1 MRRRSRA
8 EGERAGDRQRVRRP
22 ARPAQRGPDAAGRAR
37 ALRRRRDRAAPGAR
51 RVRAVP
57 IASGRITHIDTAAA
71 LASPEVVAVFTAEDL
86 APYCAGWRG
95 LLAWPGMVAGLQTP
109 LAAGVVRHVGEPVVL
124 VAATSRAAAEDAAEL
139 VVVDYEELPPVLD
152 PLAALDDGSP
162 LVHEELGTNL
172 CFGAPFG
179 TGDVDAA
186 FAEADRVVEV
196 TVQTGRHTAVALEMR
211 GVLASFD
218 RQERTLTVRVSTQ
231 APQMLQTLYARE
243 LGLPENS
250 VRVLTEHV
258 GGAFGM
264 KAFVYPDEMAV
275 VTAAML
281 VDRPLKWTQDR
292 YEALQSD
299 TQARDERVTAS
310 LALAA
315 DGRILGLRS
324 DVVSDAGA
332 WSMYPRGCVTEGVQV
347 ATIMPGPYR
356 VPAYAA
362 DLRVVYTNK
371 APLAV
376 YRAVGHPPAI
386 LVMELLMDE
395 AARALGLPADEIRR
409 RNLLR
414 PEDLPYTSPTG
425 NVYDS
430 GSHLESLEQAVAG
443 MGSTA
448 RSRGRRRGRRPPAA
462 GCLLGVGFA
471 SFVELSAPGAM
482 FYGAKG
488 APITAHDQVE
498 VTVQPDGSVT
508 VVLGTPGQGQ
518 GLHTTA
524 AQVVADG
531 LGVRL
536 EDVRVL
542 SGDTAVAPHGSG
554 VWASRSAVVSAG
566 AASAAAV
573 EVRRRLL
580 LLASHLLEA
589 DPADLEMSEGL
600 VGVRGVPSTRLPRAG
615 GRPGRVLGHAPAPA
629 RDGGRAGGGRL
640 LLRAAVHVQQRHPRG
655 GRRGRAGHRAGPGR
669 RLLRRRGLRRPDQP
683 RHRRRPDPRGS
694 DPGTGRGAA
703 RARDPRRDRPAADV
717 DDARLPRPDGGR
729 RARHPDRAHR
739 DPRADDV
746 AGHEGRGGGRHGRGA
761 GGHPLRGE
769 RRARPRGSG
778 GGLAAADPPGGR
790 ARRPGGRRRT
800 VRPQDDGG
808 TAAGRPWPAAPGS
821 SGTPARGRGRC
832 RRGARCARPACGPPP
847 APCRRSAGAA
857 CVSWNT
863 SHAAI
868 GMSSNPRIETSRGT
882 RTPRDSA
889 ASSAPNATTSLPQT
903 IAVGGSGRRS
913 SSRVC
918 W

>member
-1 MRRRSRA
+1 M
-8 EGERAGDRQRVRRP
+8 
-22 ARPAQRGPDAAGRAR
+22 
-37 ALRRRRDRAAPGAR
+37 
-51 RVRAVP
+51 
-57 IASGRITHIDTAAA
+57 
-71 LASPEVVAVFTAEDL
+71 AVFTAEDL

-152 PLAALDDGSP
+152 PVAALADGSP

-275 VTAAML
+275 VTAATL

-362 DLRVVYTNK
+362 D
-371 APLAV
+371 APGGLHEQGAARRLPGG
-376 YRAVGHPPAI
+376 RAPAGHPGHGAPHGRGGAGLGIPA
-386 LVMELLMDE
+386 E
-395 AARALGLPADEIRR
+395 EIRR
-409 RNLLR
+409 RNLVR

-430 GSHLESLEQAVAG
+430 GSHLESLERAVVGLGSPDGLAAPREEAAG
-443 MGSTA
+443 
-448 RSRGRRRGRRPPAA
+448 R
-462 GCLLGVGFA
+462 GCLLGVGYSA
-471 SFVELSAPGAM
+471 FVELSAPGAM

-524 AQVVADG
+524 AQVVADN

-566 AASAAAV
+566 AASAAG
-573 EVRRRLL
+573 RRGAPPAAAPG
-580 LLASHLLEA
+580 LA
-589 DPADLEMSEGL
+589 P
-600 VGVRGVPSTRLPRAG
+600 AG
-615 GRPGRVLGHAPAPA
+615 GRP
-629 RDGGRAGGGRL
+629 
-640 LLRAAVHVQQRHPRG
+640 
-655 GRRGRAGHRAGPGR
+655 RRPGDVRGPGR
-669 RLLRRRGLRRPDQP
+669 RPGGPVHAAAVREVAQVAYWGT
-683 RHRRRPDPRGS
+683 HRLP
-694 DPGTGRGAA
+694 PGTEVGLGAVGSYSGPPYTFNNGTHVAVVEIERATGLVRVVDYLVVEDCGVLINPDIVDGQIRGGVAQGLGGA
-703 RARDPRRDRPAADV
+703 LLEHVIHDPIGQPQTSTMLDYLVPTAVDVPDIRIEHIETPAPTTSLGTKGVGEAGTAGAPAAV
-717 DDARLPRPDGGR
+717 HCAVNDAL
-729 RARHPDRAHR
+729 AS
-739 DPRADDV
+739 
-746 AGHEGRGGGRHGRGA
+746 
-761 GGHPLRGE
+761 GE
-769 RRARPRGSG
+769 RRGVWRQPIRPEDVLGA
-778 GGLAAADPPGGR
+778 LA
-790 ARRPGGRRRT
+790 
-800 VRPQDDGG
+800 V
-808 TAAGRPWPAAPGS
+808 AAGR
-821 SGTPARGRGRC
+821 
-832 RRGARCARPACGPPP
+832 
-847 APCRRSAGAA
+847 
-857 CVSWNT
+857 
-863 SHAAI
+863 
-868 GMSSNPRIETSRGT
+868 
-882 RTPRDSA
+882 
-889 ASSAPNATTSLPQT
+889 
-903 IAVGGSGRRS
+903 
-913 SSRVC
+913 
-918 W
+918 

>member
-1 MRRRSRA
+1 
-8 EGERAGDRQRVRRP
+8 
-22 ARPAQRGPDAAGRAR
+22 
-37 ALRRRRDRAAPGAR
+37 
-51 RVRAVP
+51 
-57 IASGRITHIDTAAA
+57 
-71 LASPEVVAVFTAEDL
+71 
-86 APYCAGWRG
+86 
-95 LLAWPGMVAGLQTP
+95 
-109 LAAGVVRHVGEPVVL
+109 
-124 VAATSRAAAEDAAEL
+124 
-139 VVVDYEELPPVLD
+139 
-152 PLAALDDGSP
+152 
-162 LVHEELGTNL
+162 
-172 CFGAPFG
+172 
-179 TGDVDAA
+179 
-186 FAEADRVVEV
+186 
-196 TVQTGRHTAVALEMR
+196 
-211 GVLASFD
+211 
-218 RQERTLTVRVSTQ
+218 VRVI
-231 APQMLQTLYARE
+231 
-243 LGLPENS
+243 
-250 VRVLTEHV
+250 TEHV

-275 VTAAML
+275 VTASTL
-281 VDRPLKWTQDR
+281 LDRPLKWTQDR

-430 GSHLESLEQAVAG
+430 GSHLESLEQAVVG
-443 MGSTA
+443 MDLDGLAA
-448 RSRGRRRGRRPPAA
+448 RRQEAA
-462 GCLLGVGFA
+462 DRGCLLGVGFSA
-471 SFVELSAPGAM
+471 FVELSAPGAM

-580 LLASHLLEA
+580 LIASHLLEA
-589 DPADLEMSEGL
+589 DPADLEVSEGL
-600 VGVRGVPSTRLPRAG
+600 VGVKGIPSTRRPVKDIAQKAYWGTHELPEGTEVGLGAVGSYSGPPYTFNNGTHVAVVEVERATGLVRVVDYLVVEDCGVLINPDIVDGQIRG
-615 GRPGRVLGHAPAPA
+615 GVTQGLGGALLEHVIHDDIGQPQTSTMLDYLVPTTVDVPDIRIEHIETPAPSTSLGTKGVGEAGTAGAPAAIHCAVNDALA
-629 RDGGRAGGGRL
+629 RE
-640 LLRAAVHVQQRHPRG
+640 
-655 GRRGRAGHRAGPGR
+655 
-669 RLLRRRGLRRPDQP
+669 
-683 RHRRRPDPRGS
+683 
-694 DPGTGRGAA
+694 GAA
-703 RARDPRRDRPAADV
+703 GVWRQPIRPADV
-717 DDARLPRPDGGR
+717 LA
-729 RARHPDRAHR
+729 A
-739 DPRADDV
+739 
-746 AGHEGRGGGRHGRGA
+746 
-761 GGHPLRGE
+761 
-769 RRARPRGSG
+769 
-778 GGLAAADPPGGR
+778 LAAASPTATASGG
-790 ARRPGGRRRT
+790 
-800 VRPQDDGG
+800 
-808 TAAGRPWPAAPGS
+808 
-821 SGTPARGRGRC
+821 
-832 RRGARCARPACGPPP
+832 
-847 APCRRSAGAA
+847 
-857 CVSWNT
+857 
-863 SHAAI
+863 
-868 GMSSNPRIETSRGT
+868 
-882 RTPRDSA
+882 
-889 ASSAPNATTSLPQT
+889 
-903 IAVGGSGRRS
+903 
-913 SSRVC
+913 
-918 W
+918 

>member
-1 MRRRSRA
+1 MTEDAATGTPYVGR
-8 EGERAGDRQRVRRP
+8 RVRRSEDP
-22 ARPAQRGPDAAGRAR
+22 TLLVGRGRFVDDVTEPRQAHVAF
-37 ALRRRRDRAAPGAR
+37 
-51 RVRAVP
+51 VRSPV
-57 IASGRITHIDTAAA
+57 ASGRITQIDTSAA

-86 APYCAGWRG
+86 APHCPGWRG

-109 LAAGVVRHVGEPVVL
+109 LATGVVRHVGEPVVL

-152 PLAALDDGSP
+152 PVAALADGSP
-162 LVHEELGTNL
+162 FVHEELGTNL

-179 TGDVDAA
+179 SGDVDAA

-218 RQERTLTVRVSTQ
+218 RRERTLTVRVSTQ

-275 VTAAML
+275 VTAATL

-395 AARALGLPADEIRR
+395 AARALGLPAEEIRR

-414 PEDLPYTSPTG
+414 PDDLPYTSPTG

-430 GSHLESLEQAVAG
+430 GSHLESLERAVVGLGPDGLA
-443 MGSTA
+443 A
-448 RSRGRRRGRRPPAA
+448 RREEAASR
-462 GCLLGVGFA
+462 GCLLGVGYSA
-471 SFVELSAPGAM
+471 FVELSAPGAM

-524 AQVVADG
+524 AQGVADG

-580 LLASHLLEA
+580 LIASHLLEA
-589 DPADLEMSEGL
+589 DPGDLEMSEGL
-600 VGVRGVPSTRLPRAG
+600 VGVRGIPSTRLPLRDIAQVAYWGTHQLPPDTEVGLGAVGSYTGPPYTFNNGTHVAVVEVERAT
-615 GRPGRVLGHAPAPA
+615 GRVRVVDYLVVEDCGVLINPDIV
-629 RDGGRAGGGRL
+629 DG
-640 LLRAAVHVQQRHPRG
+640 QIRG
-655 GRRGRAGHRAGPGR
+655 GVVQGLGGALLE
-669 RLLRRRGLRRPDQP
+669 RLVHDPIGQP
-683 RHRRRPDPRGS
+683 QTSTMLDYLVP
-694 DPGTGRGAA
+694 T
-703 RARDPRRDRPAADV
+703 AADV
-717 DDARLPRPDGGR
+717 PDIRIEHIETPAPTTSLGTKG
-729 RARHPDRAHR
+729 
-739 DPRADDV
+739 V
-746 AGHEGRGGGRHGRGA
+746 
-761 GGHPLRGE
+761 GE
-769 RRARPRGSG
+769 A
-778 GGLAAADPPGGR
+778 
-790 ARRPGGRRRT
+790 
-800 VRPQDDGG
+800 G
-808 TAAGRPWPAAPGS
+808 TAGAPAAIHCAVNDAL
-821 SGTPARGRGRC
+821 AR
-832 RRGARCARPACGPPP
+832 
-847 APCRRSAGAA
+847 AGAA
-857 CVSWNT
+857 GVWVQPIRPEDVLG
-863 SHAAI
+863 ALA
-868 GMSSNPRIETSRGT
+868 G
-882 RTPRDSA
+882 
-889 ASSAPNATTSLPQT
+889 
-903 IAVGGSGRRS
+903 
-913 SSRVC
+913 
-918 W
+918 

>member
-1 MRRRSRA
+1 MT
-8 EGERAGDRQRVRRP
+8 GTGYVGQRVRRSEDP
-22 ARPAQRGPDAAGRAR
+22 TLLVGRGRFVDDVNEPRQAHVAF
-37 ALRRRRDRAAPGAR
+37 
-51 RVRAVP
+51 VRSPV
-57 IASGRITHIDTAAA
+57 ASGRIAAIDTSAAS
-71 LASPEVVAVFTAEDL
+71 ASPDVWAVFTAEDL
-86 APYCAGWRG
+86 APHCPGWRG
-95 LLAWPGMVAGLQTP
+95 LLSWPGMVAGLQTP
-109 LAAGVVRHVGEPVVL
+109 LATGVVRHVGEPVVL

-152 PLAALDDGSP
+152 PLAALADGSP

-179 TGDVDAA
+179 SGDVEAA
-186 FAEADRVVEV
+186 FAEADRVVDV
-196 TVQTGRHTAVALEMR
+196 TVQTGRHTAVAIEMR
-211 GVLASFD
+211 GILASFD

-275 VTAAML
+275 VTAATL
-281 VDRPLKWTQDR
+281 LDRPLKWTQDR
-292 YEALQSD
+292 YESLQSD

-356 VPAYAA
+356 VPAYGST
-362 DLRVVYTNK
+362 LRVVYTNK

-414 PEDLPYTSPTG
+414 PDELPYTSPTG

-443 MGSTA
+443 LPPDGLAA
-448 RSRGRRRGRRPPAA
+448 RRRDAASRGR
-462 GCLLGVGFA
+462 LLGVGYA

-524 AQVVADG
+524 AQVVADN

-566 AASAAAV
+566 AAAAAAV

-580 LLASHLLEA
+580 VVASSVLEA

-600 VGVRGVPSTRLPRAG
+600 IGVRGVPSTRLPVREIAQVAYWGTHGLPPGTEVGLGAVGSYSGPPYTFNNGTHVAVVEVERATGLVRVVDYLVVEDCGVLINPDIVDGQIRGGVAQGLGGALLEHVIHDAIGQPQTSTMLDYLLPTPFDVPDIRIAHIETPAPTTSLGTKGVGEAGTAGAPAALHCAVNDALARAG
-615 GRPGRVLGHAPAPA
+615 AAGVWQQPIRPADVLAALSGA
-629 RDGGRAGGGRL
+629 RDGEDPAG
-640 LLRAAVHVQQRHPRG
+640 
-655 GRRGRAGHRAGPGR
+655 
-669 RLLRRRGLRRPDQP
+669 
-683 RHRRRPDPRGS
+683 
-694 DPGTGRGAA
+694 
-703 RARDPRRDRPAADV
+703 
-717 DDARLPRPDGGR
+717 
-729 RARHPDRAHR
+729 
-739 DPRADDV
+739 
-746 AGHEGRGGGRHGRGA
+746 
-761 GGHPLRGE
+761 
-769 RRARPRGSG
+769 
-778 GGLAAADPPGGR
+778 
-790 ARRPGGRRRT
+790 
-800 VRPQDDGG
+800 
-808 TAAGRPWPAAPGS
+808 GS
-821 SGTPARGRGRC
+821 SGG
-832 RRGARCARPACGPPP
+832 
-847 APCRRSAGAA
+847 
-857 CVSWNT
+857 
-863 SHAAI
+863 
-868 GMSSNPRIETSRGT
+868 
-882 RTPRDSA
+882 
-889 ASSAPNATTSLPQT
+889 
-903 IAVGGSGRRS
+903 
-913 SSRVC
+913 
-918 W
+918 

>member
-1 MRRRSRA
+1 
-8 EGERAGDRQRVRRP
+8 
-22 ARPAQRGPDAAGRAR
+22 
-37 ALRRRRDRAAPGAR
+37 
-51 RVRAVP
+51 
-57 IASGRITHIDTAAA
+57 
-71 LASPEVVAVFTAEDL
+71 
-86 APYCAGWRG
+86 
-95 LLAWPGMVAGLQTP
+95 
-109 LAAGVVRHVGEPVVL
+109 
-124 VAATSRAAAEDAAEL
+124 
-139 VVVDYEELPPVLD
+139 
-152 PLAALDDGSP
+152 
-162 LVHEELGTNL
+162 
-172 CFGAPFG
+172 
-179 TGDVDAA
+179 
-186 FAEADRVVEV
+186 
-196 TVQTGRHTAVALEMR
+196 
-211 GVLASFD
+211 
-218 RQERTLTVRVSTQ
+218 VRVSTQ

-275 VTAAML
+275 VTAATL
-281 VDRPLKWTQDR
+281 VGRPLKWTQDR

-414 PEDLPYTSPTG
+414 PDDLPYTSPTG
-425 NVYDS
+425 NIYDS
-430 GSHLESLEQAVAG
+430 GSHLESLEQAVTSLGQDGLA
-443 MGSTA
+443 A
-448 RSRGRRRGRRPPAA
+448 RREEAASR
-462 GCLLGVGFA
+462 GCLLGVGYSA
-471 SFVELSAPGAM
+471 FVELSAPGAM

-589 DPADLEMSEGL
+589 DPGDLELSEGL
-600 VGVRGVPSTRLPRAG
+600 VGVRGIPSTRLPVRDIAQLAYWGTHRLPPDTEVGLGAVGSYTGPPYTFNNGTHVAVVEVQRATGLVRVVDYLVVEDCGVLINPDIVDGQIRG
-615 GRPGRVLGHAPAPA
+615 GVAQGLGGALLEHVIHDEIGQPQTSTMLDYLVPTTVDVPDIRIEHIETPAPTTSLGTKGVGEAGTAGAPAAIHCAVNDALARGGAAGVWRQPIRPSDVLGA
-629 RDGGRAGGGRL
+629 
-640 LLRAAVHVQQRHPRG
+640 
-655 GRRGRAGHRAGPGR
+655 
-669 RLLRRRGLRRPDQP
+669 
-683 RHRRRPDPRGS
+683 
-694 DPGTGRGAA
+694 
-703 RARDPRRDRPAADV
+703 
-717 DDARLPRPDGGR
+717 
-729 RARHPDRAHR
+729 
-739 DPRADDV
+739 
-746 AGHEGRGGGRHGRGA
+746 
-761 GGHPLRGE
+761 
-769 RRARPRGSG
+769 
-778 GGLAAADPPGGR
+778 LAAAAGG
-790 ARRPGGRRRT
+790 
-800 VRPQDDGG
+800 
-808 TAAGRPWPAAPGS
+808 
-821 SGTPARGRGRC
+821 
-832 RRGARCARPACGPPP
+832 
-847 APCRRSAGAA
+847 
-857 CVSWNT
+857 
-863 SHAAI
+863 
-868 GMSSNPRIETSRGT
+868 
-882 RTPRDSA
+882 
-889 ASSAPNATTSLPQT
+889 
-903 IAVGGSGRRS
+903 
-913 SSRVC
+913 
-918 W
+918 

>member
-1 MRRRSRA
+1 MT
-8 EGERAGDRQRVRRP
+8 GTGYVGQRVRRSEDP
-22 ARPAQRGPDAAGRAR
+22 TLLVGRGRFVDDVSEPRQAHVAF
-37 ALRRRRDRAAPGAR
+37 
-51 RVRAVP
+51 VRSP
-57 IASGRITHIDTAAA
+57 IASGRITQIDTTAA

-139 VVVDYEELPPVLD
+139 VVVDYAELPPVLD
-152 PLAALDDGSP
+152 PVAALADGSP

-179 TGDVDAA
+179 SGDVDAA
-186 FAEADRVVEV
+186 FAAADRVVEV

-275 VTAAML
+275 VTAATL

-362 DLRVVYTNK
+362 ALRVVYTNK

-395 AARALGLPADEIRR
+395 AARALGLPAEEIRR

-430 GSHLESLEQAVAG
+430 GSHLESLEQAVVGLGPDGLAARREEAAG
-443 MGSTA
+443 
-448 RSRGRRRGRRPPAA
+448 R
-462 GCLLGVGFA
+462 GCLLGVGYA
-471 SFVELSAPGAM
+471 AFVELSAPGAM

-536 EDVRVL
+536 EDVRVR

-566 AASAAAV
+566 AAAAAAG

-580 LLASHLLEA
+580 LIASHLLEA
-589 DPADLEMSEGL
+589 DPGDLELSEGL
-600 VGVRGVPSTRLPRAG
+600 VGVRGVPSTRLPVRDIAQLAYWGTHRLPPETEVGLGAVGSYSGPQYTFNNGTHVAVVEVERATGLVRVVDYLVVEDCGVLINPDIVDGQIRG
-615 GRPGRVLGHAPAPA
+615 GVAQGLGGALLEHVIHDGIGQPQTSTMLDYLVPTAVDVPDIRIEHIETPAP
-629 RDGGRAGGGRL
+629 
-640 LLRAAVHVQQRHPRG
+640 
-655 GRRGRAGHRAGPGR
+655 
-669 RLLRRRGLRRPDQP
+669 
-683 RHRRRPDPRGS
+683 
-694 DPGTGRGAA
+694 
-703 RARDPRRDRPAADV
+703 
-717 DDARLPRPDGGR
+717 
-729 RARHPDRAHR
+729 
-739 DPRADDV
+739 
-746 AGHEGRGGGRHGRGA
+746 
-761 GGHPLRGE
+761 
-769 RRARPRGSG
+769 
-778 GGLAAADPPGGR
+778 
-790 ARRPGGRRRT
+790 
-800 VRPQDDGG
+800 
-808 TAAGRPWPAAPGS
+808 
-821 SGTPARGRGRC
+821 
-832 RRGARCARPACGPPP
+832 
-847 APCRRSAGAA
+847 
-857 CVSWNT
+857 
-863 SHAAI
+863 
-868 GMSSNPRIETSRGT
+868 
-882 RTPRDSA
+882 
-889 ASSAPNATTSLPQT
+889 TTSLGTKGVGEAGTAGAPAA
-903 IAVGGSGRRS
+903 IHCAVNDALAAGGASGVWRQPIRPADVLAALGRS
-913 SSRVC
+913 ATP
-918 W
+918 

>member
-1 MRRRSRA
+1 MTGDA
-8 EGERAGDRQRVRRP
+8 AAGAPYVGRRVRRSEDP
-22 ARPAQRGPDAAGRAR
+22 TLLVGRGRFVDDVTE
-37 ALRRRRDRAAPGAR
+37 RRQAHVAF
-51 RVRAVP
+51 VRSP
-57 IASGRITHIDTAAA
+57 IASGRITHVDTAAA

-86 APYCAGWRG
+86 APYCGGWRG

-139 VVVDYEELPPVLD
+139 VVVDYDELPPVLD
-152 PLAALDDGSP
+152 PVAALADGSP

-172 CFGAPFG
+172 CFGSPFG
-179 TGDVDAA
+179 SGDVDAA
-186 FAEADRVVEV
+186 FAAADRVVEV

-275 VTAAML
+275 VTAATL

-371 APLAV
+371 TPLAV

-414 PEDLPYTSPTG
+414 PDDLPYTSATG

-430 GSHLESLEQAVAG
+430 GSHLESLEQAVVGLGPDDLAARREEAAG
-443 MGSTA
+443 
-448 RSRGRRRGRRPPAA
+448 R
-462 GCLLGVGFA
+462 GCLLGVGYA
-471 SFVELSAPGAM
+471 AFVELSAPGAM

-524 AQVVADG
+524 AQVVADS

-580 LLASHLLEA
+580 LLAAHMLEA
-589 DPADLEMSEGL
+589 DPADLEMTEGQ
-600 VGVRGVPSTRLPRAG
+600 VGVRGIPSTRLPVRDIAQVAYWRTHQLPPQMEVGLGAVGSYSGPPYTFNNGTHVAVVEVERATGLVRVVDYLVVEDCGVLINPGIVDGQIRG
-615 GRPGRVLGHAPAPA
+615 GVTQGLGGALLEHVIHDEIGQPQTSTMLDYLVPTTVDVPDIRIEHIETPAPSTSLGTKGVGEAGTAGAPAA
-629 RDGGRAGGGRL
+629 IHC
-640 LLRAAVHVQQRHPRG
+640 AVNDALAHG
-655 GRRGRAGHRAGPGR
+655 
-669 RLLRRRGLRRPDQP
+669 
-683 RHRRRPDPRGS
+683 
-694 DPGTGRGAA
+694 GAA
-703 RARDPRRDRPAADV
+703 GVWRQPIRPADV
-717 DDARLPRPDGGR
+717 LEALG
-729 RARHPDRAHR
+729 
-739 DPRADDV
+739 
-746 AGHEGRGGGRHGRGA
+746 
-761 GGHPLRGE
+761 
-769 RRARPRGSG
+769 
-778 GGLAAADPPGGR
+778 
-790 ARRPGGRRRT
+790 
-800 VRPQDDGG
+800 
-808 TAAGRPWPAAPGS
+808 
-821 SGTPARGRGRC
+821 
-832 RRGARCARPACGPPP
+832 
-847 APCRRSAGAA
+847 GAA
-857 CVSWNT
+857 T
-863 SHAAI
+863 A
-868 GMSSNPRIETSRGT
+868 
-882 RTPRDSA
+882 
-889 ASSAPNATTSLPQT
+889 
-903 IAVGGSGRRS
+903 
-913 SSRVC
+913 
-918 W
+918 

>member
-1 MRRRSRA
+1 MGR
-8 EGERAGDRQRVRRP
+8 RVRRSEDP
-22 ARPAQRGPDAAGRAR
+22 TLLVGRGRFVDDVTEPRQAHVAF
-37 ALRRRRDRAAPGAR
+37 
-51 RVRAVP
+51 VRSPV
-57 IASGRITHIDTAAA
+57 ASGRITQIDTSAA

-86 APYCAGWRG
+86 APHCPGWRG

-109 LAAGVVRHVGEPVVL
+109 LATGVVRHVGEPVVL

-152 PLAALDDGSP
+152 PVAALADGSP
-162 LVHEELGTNL
+162 FVHEELGTNL

-179 TGDVDAA
+179 SGDVDAA

-218 RQERTLTVRVSTQ
+218 RRERTLTVRVSTQ

-275 VTAAML
+275 VTAATL

-395 AARALGLPADEIRR
+395 AARALGLPAEEIRR

-430 GSHLESLEQAVAG
+430 GSHLESLERAVVGLGEPRDGLA
-443 MGSTA
+443 A
-448 RSRGRRRGRRPPAA
+448 RREEAASR
-462 GCLLGVGFA
+462 GCLLGVGYSA
-471 SFVELSAPGAM
+471 FVELSAPGAM

-580 LLASHLLEA
+580 LIASHLLEA
-589 DPADLEMSEGL
+589 DPGDLEMSEGL
-600 VGVRGVPSTRLPRAG
+600 VGVRGIPSTRLPLRDIAQVAYWGTHQLPPDTEVGLGAVGSYTGPPYTFNNGTHVAVVEVERATG
-615 GRPGRVLGHAPAPA
+615 LVRVVDYLVVEDCGVLINPDIV
-629 RDGGRAGGGRL
+629 DG
-640 LLRAAVHVQQRHPRG
+640 QIRG
-655 GRRGRAGHRAGPGR
+655 GVVQGLGGALLE
-669 RLLRRRGLRRPDQP
+669 RLVHDPIGQP
-683 RHRRRPDPRGS
+683 QTSTMLDYLVP
-694 DPGTGRGAA
+694 T
-703 RARDPRRDRPAADV
+703 AADV
-717 DDARLPRPDGGR
+717 PDIRIEHIETPAPTTSLGTKGVGEAGTAGAPAAIHCAVNDALARAGAAGVWVQPIRPE
-729 RARHPDRAHR
+729 
-739 DPRADDV
+739 DV
-746 AGHEGRGGGRHGRGA
+746 LGALAG
-761 GGHPLRGE
+761 
-769 RRARPRGSG
+769 
-778 GGLAAADPPGGR
+778 
-790 ARRPGGRRRT
+790 
-800 VRPQDDGG
+800 
-808 TAAGRPWPAAPGS
+808 AAGR
-821 SGTPARGRGRC
+821 
-832 RRGARCARPACGPPP
+832 
-847 APCRRSAGAA
+847 
-857 CVSWNT
+857 
-863 SHAAI
+863 
-868 GMSSNPRIETSRGT
+868 
-882 RTPRDSA
+882 
-889 ASSAPNATTSLPQT
+889 
-903 IAVGGSGRRS
+903 
-913 SSRVC
+913 
-918 W
+918 

>member
-1 MRRRSRA
+1 MT
-8 EGERAGDRQRVRRP
+8 GTGYVGQRVRRSEDP
-22 ARPAQRGPDAAGRAR
+22 TLLVGRGRFVDDVTEPRQAHVAF
-37 ALRRRRDRAAPGAR
+37 
-51 RVRAVP
+51 VRSPV
-57 IASGRITHIDTAAA
+57 ASGRITQIDTTAAQ
-71 LASPEVVAVFTAEDL
+71 ASPEVVAVFTAEDL

-139 VVVDYEELPPVLD
+139 VVVDYDELPPVLD
-152 PLAALDDGSP
+152 PVAALADGSP

-172 CFGAPFG
+172 CFGSPFG
-179 TGDVDAA
+179 SGDVDAA
-186 FAEADRVVEV
+186 FAEAARVVEV

-275 VTAAML
+275 VTAATL

-362 DLRVVYTNK
+362 GLRVVYTNK

-395 AARALGLPADEIRR
+395 AARALGLPPEEIRR

-430 GSHLESLEQAVAG
+430 GSHLESLEQAVVGLGPDGLAARREEAAG
-443 MGSTA
+443 
-448 RSRGRRRGRRPPAA
+448 R
-462 GCLLGVGFA
+462 GCLLGVGYSA
-471 SFVELSAPGAM
+471 FVELSAPGAM

-542 SGDTAVAPHGSG
+542 SGDTSVAPHGSG

-566 AASAAAV
+566 AAAAAAV

-580 LLASHLLEA
+580 LIASHLLEA
-589 DPADLEMSEGL
+589 DPADLETSEGL
-600 VGVRGVPSTRLPRAG
+600 VGVRGVPSTRLPLRDVAQVAYWRTHELPPGTEVGLGAVGSYSGPPYTFNNGTHVAVVEVERATGLVRVVDYLVVEDCGVLINPDIVDGQIRG
-615 GRPGRVLGHAPAPA
+615 GVTQGLGGALLEHVIHDDIGQPQTSTMLDYLVPTSVDVPDIRIEHIETPAP
-629 RDGGRAGGGRL
+629 
-640 LLRAAVHVQQRHPRG
+640 
-655 GRRGRAGHRAGPGR
+655 
-669 RLLRRRGLRRPDQP
+669 
-683 RHRRRPDPRGS
+683 
-694 DPGTGRGAA
+694 
-703 RARDPRRDRPAADV
+703 
-717 DDARLPRPDGGR
+717 
-729 RARHPDRAHR
+729 
-739 DPRADDV
+739 
-746 AGHEGRGGGRHGRGA
+746 
-761 GGHPLRGE
+761 
-769 RRARPRGSG
+769 
-778 GGLAAADPPGGR
+778 
-790 ARRPGGRRRT
+790 
-800 VRPQDDGG
+800 
-808 TAAGRPWPAAPGS
+808 
-821 SGTPARGRGRC
+821 
-832 RRGARCARPACGPPP
+832 
-847 APCRRSAGAA
+847 
-857 CVSWNT
+857 
-863 SHAAI
+863 
-868 GMSSNPRIETSRGT
+868 
-882 RTPRDSA
+882 
-889 ASSAPNATTSLPQT
+889 TTSLGTKGVGEAGTAGAPAA
-903 IAVGGSGRRS
+903 IHCAVNDALARGGAAGVWRQPIRPADVLDALGRAATP
-913 SSRVC
+913 
-918 W
+918 

>member
-1 MRRRSRA
+1 MT
-8 EGERAGDRQRVRRP
+8 GTGYVGQRVRRSEDP
-22 ARPAQRGPDAAGRAR
+22 TLLVGRGRFVDDVTEPRQAHVAF
-37 ALRRRRDRAAPGAR
+37 
-51 RVRAVP
+51 VRSPV
-57 IASGRITHIDTAAA
+57 ASGRITHIDTAAA

-124 VAATSRAAAEDAAEL
+124 VAATSRAAAEDAAER
-139 VVVDYEELPPVLD
+139 VVVDYDELAPVLD
-152 PLAALDDGSP
+152 PVAALAEGSP

-172 CFGAPFG
+172 CFGSPFG
-179 TGDVDAA
+179 SGDVDAA
-186 FAEADRVVEV
+186 FAAADRVVEV
-196 TVQTGRHTAVALEMR
+196 TVQTGRHTAVALETR
-211 GVLASFD
+211 GILASFD
-218 RQERTLTVRVSTQ
+218 RQERTLSVRVSTQ

-275 VTAAML
+275 VTAATL

-362 DLRVVYTNK
+362 ELRVVYTNK

-395 AARALGLPADEIRR
+395 AARALELPAEEIRR
-409 RNLLR
+409 RNLLL
-414 PEDLPYTSPTG
+414 PEDLPYTSTTG

-430 GSHLESLEQAVAG
+430 GSHLESLEQAVLGLEQDGLA
-443 MGSTA
+443 A
-448 RSRGRRRGRRPPAA
+448 RREEAA
-462 GCLLGVGFA
+462 ARGCLLGVGFA
-471 SFVELSAPGAM
+471 AFVELSAPGAM

-524 AQVVADG
+524 AQVVADS

-566 AASAAAV
+566 AAAAAAG

-589 DPADLEMSEGL
+589 DPADLEMSGGV
-600 VGVRGVPSTRLPRAG
+600 VGVRGVPSTRVPLQEVAQVAYWSTHQLPPGTEVGLGAVGSYSGPPYTFNNGTHAAVVELERATGLVRVVDYLVVEDCGVLINPDIVDGQIRG
-615 GRPGRVLGHAPAPA
+615 GVAQGLGGALLEHVIHDEIGQPQTSTMLDYLVPTTFDVPDIRIAHIETPAPTTSL
-629 RDGGRAGGGRL
+629 GTKGVGEAGTAGAP
-640 LLRAAVHVQQRHPRG
+640 AAVHCAVNDALARAGATGVWSQPIRPEDVLDAL
-655 GRRGRAGHRAGPGR
+655 GRA
-669 RLLRRRGLRRPDQP
+669 
-683 RHRRRPDPRGS
+683 
-694 DPGTGRGAA
+694 
-703 RARDPRRDRPAADV
+703 V
-717 DDARLPRPDGGR
+717 
-729 RARHPDRAHR
+729 
-739 DPRADDV
+739 
-746 AGHEGRGGGRHGRGA
+746 
-761 GGHPLRGE
+761 
-769 RRARPRGSG
+769 
-778 GGLAAADPPGGR
+778 
-790 ARRPGGRRRT
+790 
-800 VRPQDDGG
+800 
-808 TAAGRPWPAAPGS
+808 
-821 SGTPARGRGRC
+821 TP
-832 RRGARCARPACGPPP
+832 
-847 APCRRSAGAA
+847 
-857 CVSWNT
+857 
-863 SHAAI
+863 
-868 GMSSNPRIETSRGT
+868 
-882 RTPRDSA
+882 
-889 ASSAPNATTSLPQT
+889 
-903 IAVGGSGRRS
+903 
-913 SSRVC
+913 
-918 W
+918 

>member
-1 MRRRSRA
+1 VT
-8 EGERAGDRQRVRRP
+8 GDGYVGRRVRRSEDP
-22 ARPAQRGPDAAGRAR
+22 TLLVGRGRFVDDVTEARQAHVAF
-37 ALRRRRDRAAPGAR
+37 
-51 RVRAVP
+51 VRSP
-57 IASGRITHIDTAAA
+57 IASGRITQIDTSGA

-86 APYCAGWRG
+86 APYCSGWRG
-95 LLAWPGMVAGLQTP
+95 LLSWPGMVAGLQTP
-109 LAAGVVRHVGEPVVL
+109 LADGVVRHVGEPVVL

-139 VVVDYEELPPVLD
+139 VVVDYDELPPVLD
-152 PLAALDDGSP
+152 PVAALADGSP

-275 VTAAML
+275 VTAATL
-281 VDRPLKWTQDR
+281 VGRPLKWTQDR

-395 AARALGLPADEIRR
+395 AARALGLPAEEIRR

-414 PEDLPYTSPTG
+414 PDDLPYTSPTG
-425 NVYDS
+425 NIYDS
-430 GSHLESLEQAVAG
+430 GSHLESLEQAVTSLGQDGLA
-443 MGSTA
+443 A
-448 RSRGRRRGRRPPAA
+448 RREEAASR
-462 GCLLGVGFA
+462 GCLLGVGYSA
-471 SFVELSAPGAM
+471 FVELSAPGAM

-589 DPADLEMSEGL
+589 DPGDLELSEGL
-600 VGVRGVPSTRLPRAG
+600 VGVRGIPSTRLPVRDIAQLAYWGTHRLPPDTEVGLGAVGSYTGPPYTFNNGTHVAVVEVQRATGLVRVVDYLVVEDCGVLINPDIVDGQIRG
-615 GRPGRVLGHAPAPA
+615 GVAQGLGGALLEHVIHDEIGQPQTSTMLDYLVPTTVDVPDIRIEHIETPAPTTSLGTKGVGEAGTAGAPAAIHCAVNDALARGGAAGVWRQPIRPSDVLGA
-629 RDGGRAGGGRL
+629 
-640 LLRAAVHVQQRHPRG
+640 
-655 GRRGRAGHRAGPGR
+655 
-669 RLLRRRGLRRPDQP
+669 
-683 RHRRRPDPRGS
+683 
-694 DPGTGRGAA
+694 
-703 RARDPRRDRPAADV
+703 
-717 DDARLPRPDGGR
+717 
-729 RARHPDRAHR
+729 
-739 DPRADDV
+739 
-746 AGHEGRGGGRHGRGA
+746 
-761 GGHPLRGE
+761 
-769 RRARPRGSG
+769 
-778 GGLAAADPPGGR
+778 LAAAAGG
-790 ARRPGGRRRT
+790 
-800 VRPQDDGG
+800 
-808 TAAGRPWPAAPGS
+808 
-821 SGTPARGRGRC
+821 
-832 RRGARCARPACGPPP
+832 
-847 APCRRSAGAA
+847 
-857 CVSWNT
+857 
-863 SHAAI
+863 
-868 GMSSNPRIETSRGT
+868 
-882 RTPRDSA
+882 
-889 ASSAPNATTSLPQT
+889 
-903 IAVGGSGRRS
+903 
-913 SSRVC
+913 
-918 W
+918 